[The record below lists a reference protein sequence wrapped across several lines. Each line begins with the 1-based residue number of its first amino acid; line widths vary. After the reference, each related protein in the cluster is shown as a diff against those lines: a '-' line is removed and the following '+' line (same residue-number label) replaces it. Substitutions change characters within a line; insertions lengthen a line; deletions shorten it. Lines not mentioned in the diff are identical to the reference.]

1 MNQTYRSIWNESLG
15 AWVAA
20 SEVTRA
26 GGKGGAARMLRG
38 VLLAGGILSAFAGGV
53 SASAQAVHYFD
64 VNDNGVQGGNYNND
78 GATGID
84 ALAVGVGTSATGLS
98 AIAIG
103 TNVGTETTGTRNI
116 GMGTNAGNTV
126 NGNENTAIGYNAGN
140 VVTGGD
146 NVAIGSGAGVTVSGM
161 RNSAIGLGAGNAVT
175 GGYNVAMGQKAG
187 STVVGSQN
195 VGIGPDGSSNV
206 KGNSNAALG
215 TQAGN
220 AVTGDLNTAIGA
232 QSGKTVTG
240 AGNAA
245 LGWSAGGNVT
255 GNRNLGVGAFGGL
268 GVMGDFNIGAG
279 VYAGKDAKGN
289 SNVAIG
295 TNAGKN
301 VTGNNNVTLGIASGS
316 DITANDT
323 LSLGNAA
330 RASADNA
337 IAIGTGAKAT
347 AAKSISIGTGNTVSG
362 VASGAIGDPTTV
374 TGTGSYSL
382 GNDNTI
388 GGNAAGVFG
397 NGSTVATGANDSRI
411 IGNGNTMAASASK
424 SFVLGNN
431 VTATNAN
438 NVILGDSSA
447 DRAFTQVNNAIAP
460 GVIATLNPDG
470 SVSYGAGPGITY
482 GGFAG
487 TAVGVVSVG
496 AAGAERQIVNVA
508 PGAVSATSTDAI
520 NGSQLYSLA
529 SQVNTL
535 GGNITSIVNNAQTH
549 YYSVNDGGAQQGN
562 YNNAGAAGANSMALG
577 PGASTAA
584 GATNSVAMGPNASA
598 SIANSVS
605 LGGDSTTSAAVA
617 TSGTTIR
624 GTDYGFAGA
633 NPTGV
638 VSVGAQGAER
648 QIQNVAAGQLN
659 AASTDAVNG
668 SQLYATNQALESIS
682 ATASA
687 GINVTT
693 SAKGTGLAKGSS
705 KANVGAGGT
714 VNYTAGDNMV
724 ITQSGTNIEF
734 AVSDKA
740 SFTTVTVGD
749 TQITNEGVT
758 IQNGP
763 SITQAGIDANN
774 TAIRNVAAGVNG
786 TDAVNVDQLNAGVSA
801 VNQNVNSLREEV
813 AANRQDANSGTAGA
827 MAMAGMPQAYLP
839 GKSMVA
845 AGTAYYEGESALAV
859 GMSRISD
866 NGKWVA
872 KLTGSANTRG
882 NVGIAAGMGYQW

>member
-38 VLLAGGILSAFAGGV
+38 VLLASGILSALAGGV
-53 SASAQAVHYFD
+53 NASAQAVHYFD

-78 GATGID
+78 GATGIM
-84 ALAVGVGTSATGLS
+84 ALAAGVGAKAQSVES
-98 AIAIG
+98 
-103 TNVGTETTGTRNI
+103 
-116 GMGTNAGNTV
+116 
-126 NGNENTAIGYNAGN
+126 
-140 VVTGGD
+140 
-146 NVAIGSGAGVTVSGM
+146 VAIGSGASTSPLVASYSVAVGSNATALGFNAVSLGVKSTARDEGV
-161 RNSAIGLGAGNAVT
+161 AIGARAVGGADAVAVGNQATTDVNGIAVGGYSAAAMEAVAVGAGSKANARR
-175 GGYNVAMGQKAG
+175 A
-187 STVVGSQN
+187 
-195 VGIGPDGSSNV
+195 
-206 KGNSNAALG
+206 
-215 TQAGN
+215 
-220 AVTGDLNTAIGA
+220 TAIGYGNKVNGVESSA
-232 QSGKTVTG
+232 QGIKNTI
-240 AGNAA
+240 NAS
-245 LGWSAGGNVT
+245 SAGV
-255 GNRNLGVGAFGGL
+255 
-268 GVMGDFNIGAG
+268 I
-279 VYAGKDAKGN
+279 
-289 SNVAIG
+289 
-295 TNAGKN
+295 
-301 VTGNNNVTLGIASGS
+301 GNNN
-316 DITANDT
+316 
-323 LSLGNAA
+323 
-330 RASADNA
+330 
-337 IAIGTGAKAT
+337 
-347 AAKSISIGTGNTVSG
+347 
-362 VASGAIGDPTTV
+362 
-374 TGTGSYSL
+374 
-382 GNDNTI
+382 
-388 GGNAAGVFG
+388 
-397 NGSTVATGANDSRI
+397 TVAVDATQ
-411 IGNGNTMAASASK
+411 

-431 VTATNAN
+431 VTVTNAN

-447 DRAFTQVNNAIAP
+447 DKAFTRINNATVP
-460 GVIATLNPDG
+460 GVTATLNPDG
-470 SVSYGAGPGITY
+470 SVSYIAGPGIRY

-487 TAVGVVSVG
+487 NAVGVVSVG

-749 TQITNEGVT
+749 TQVTNEGVT

-882 NVGIAAGMGYQW
+882 NVGVAAGMGYQW